1 MSPDYSRADF
11 DKDFSAL
18 IMEGLIEVVGMT
30 DEGAWL
36 YGVTSKG
43 HAFWETMSAI
53 EDTDNTDG

>member
-11 DKDFSAL
+11 DKEFRAL